1 MCQYSSIVC
10 KFLIIQSGQTKC
22 PTPALSRV
30 TPNNVLGLPWYI
42 VRGYP
47 IQCLHTAPG
56 NVGTMFLHC
65 PGQCGDIVSA
75 LPLIWGTMWRHCN
88 RTAPHLGG
96 SAETLYPHCPGQYG
110 DNISVVPLALQ
121 RYYMEYPL
129 TMYRGSPETLLGIT
143 WDNAGVA
150 CFVFPDWIGNHT
162 FRSHSNAFLFPTE
175 WRKEW
180 ESFKLEWINTTRS
193 ARLPT
198 STPLGLLR
206 HFPVLG
212 SVTLT

>member
-1 MCQYSSIVC
+1 MC

-96 SAETLYPHCPGQYG
+96 SVETLYPHCPSSGGQCG
-110 DNISVVPLALQ
+110 DIVP
-121 RYYMEYPL
+121 
-129 TMYRGSPETLLGIT
+129 TLPRAVRRQYL
-143 WDNAGVA
+143 
-150 CFVFPDWIGNHT
+150 
-162 FRSHSNAFLFPTE
+162 
-175 WRKEW
+175 
-180 ESFKLEWINTTRS
+180 RS
-193 ARLPT
+193 APGIAEILYGVP
-198 STPLGLLR
+198 PNN
-206 HFPVLG
+206 VLG
-212 SVTLT
+212 QPRDIVRVT

>member
-30 TPNNVLGLPWYI
+30 TPNHVLGLPWYI

-96 SAETLYPHCPGQYG
+96 QCGDIVPTLPRAVWRQYLRSAPGIAEILYGEPPNNVPGQ
-110 DNISVVPLALQ
+110 P
-121 RYYMEYPL
+121 
-129 TMYRGSPETLLGIT
+129 
-143 WDNAGVA
+143 
-150 CFVFPDWIGNHT
+150 
-162 FRSHSNAFLFPTE
+162 
-175 WRKEW
+175 
-180 ESFKLEWINTTRS
+180 
-193 ARLPT
+193 
-198 STPLGLLR
+198 
-206 HFPVLG
+206 
-212 SVTLT
+212 

>member
-1 MCQYSSIVC
+1 MC

-22 PTPALSRV
+22 PTPALSPV
-30 TPNNVLGLPWYI
+30 TPNHVLGLPWYI

-96 SAETLYPHCPGQYG
+96 SVETLYPQCPSSGRQCGDIVPALPLIWGAVQRHCTRTAPGSTETIATGIAEILYGVPPNNVPGQPRDIVRGY
-110 DNISVVPLALQ
+110 LRQ
-121 RYYMEYPL
+121 C
-129 TMYRGSPETLLGIT
+129 RGSLFCLPRLNWESFIPFT
-143 WDNAGVA
+143 
-150 CFVFPDWIGNHT
+150 
-162 FRSHSNAFLFPTE
+162 FLFPTE
-175 WRKEW
+175 
-180 ESFKLEWINTTRS
+180 
-193 ARLPT
+193 
-198 STPLGLLR
+198 
-206 HFPVLG
+206 
-212 SVTLT
+212 